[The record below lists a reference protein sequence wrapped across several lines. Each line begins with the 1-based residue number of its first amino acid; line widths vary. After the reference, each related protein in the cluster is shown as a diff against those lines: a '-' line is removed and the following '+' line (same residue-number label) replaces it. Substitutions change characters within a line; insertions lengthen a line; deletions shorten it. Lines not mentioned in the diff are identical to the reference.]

1 MALIRLAR
9 LADSVVVVRS
19 VVVVVVAVVVVVVGA
34 VVVVVVVVVAVVSST
49 VGVVAMGGVREV
61 SRSCSS
67 DPSVASVS

>member
-34 VVVVVVVVVAVVSST
+34 VVVVVVAVVVSST

-61 SRSCSS
+61 SCSCSS

>member
-34 VVVVVVVVVAVVSST
+34 VVVVVVVAVVVSST

>member
-34 VVVVVVVVVAVVSST
+34 VVVVVVAVVVSST